1 MLKKFF
7 RLAGSIAGT
16 AFFMTIAAPASADE
30 VISTSNRS
38 TSPMIVVRVDVSEQK
53 MTVIQGGKRLYQ
65 WDVSTARTGKITPRG
80 TFQPQFFS
88 PNHRSSKYGGAPMPW
103 SVFYD
108 GDYAIHGT
116 DAIGRLG
123 APASAGCVRLHPEN
137 AKVLYSMI
145 FETGKK
151 DTYIVVQ
158 D

>member
-1 MLKKFF
+1 MLKKCNLKFGLAVA
-7 RLAGSIAGT
+7 LAGLG
-16 AFFMTIAAPASADE
+16 FGGPALADE
-30 VISTSNRS
+30 VFSSSNRP
-38 TSPMIVVRVDVSEQK
+38 TAPTVVVRVDVSEQR
-53 MTVIQGGKRLYQ
+53 MTVIHEGKRIHQ
-65 WDVSTARTGKITPRG
+65 WDVSTARVGKHTPRG

-88 PNHRSSKYGGAPMPW
+88 PNHRSSLYYGAPMPW

-123 APASAGCVRLHPEN
+123 SPASAGCVRLHPDH
-137 AKVLYSMI
+137 AKELYALI
-145 FETGKK
+145 FEAGRD